1 MKFVKRFALYASLS
15 LVLGGTAAAQT
26 LIGGVGQQGP
36 GPQVGEPVTPVG
48 INVDLRNLPVVQQ
61 WQPGD
66 PIKEA
71 QRRIYHPLEGRG
83 DPSAPADWSTAP
95 DRLSDLQATFDAL
108 GGASTEASTSRVSI
122 NNLNT
127 GVSPGDPVVE
137 VNANYILYGINGS
150 SGTTFTVYNKSGVK
164 LSGPTAYK
172 TLAPAGDPCATSVS
186 DPIVHWDRLANR
198 WFMLEMGGTSS
209 ANRLCVYVSKTD
221 NPVSGGWWF
230 YGFATPAV
238 PDYPHCSVWHN
249 AYVCTTNE
257 SSAGAKVYAFDR
269 ANMLNGATARPAQRF
284 TTVAKLAGYGFQALT
299 PATFMGPA
307 TSAPPAG
314 APILLARH
322 NDDEAHAGTGANTSI
337 DFIDLYAL
345 NLDWNTPANSNIAT
359 LPRVNI
365 TEFNSWLRDYSA
377 FASVPQPGSTSLLDP
392 IREVILNSMVYRNF
406 GTHESVVGSFATNQ
420 NAARSGTVVDAGIRW
435 FEIRKSG
442 AGAWALHQEGTFSPG
457 DTNTHHLIGSVAMDG
472 VGNIGMSFNKTKTSA
487 TTVAPSL
494 MYTGRLNTDALGV
507 MSQGE
512 NMIAAGAAAE
522 TSGRWGDY
530 HQTVVDPSDDCTF
543 WTVGMY
549 RPTGSWNTS
558 IRDFKFSNCGGPPP
572 VTYTVSGLVTTST
585 GVGISG
591 VTLSL
596 GSASSTTDGSGNFSI
611 TNVANG
617 SYTLTP
623 SASGYSFSPVNRA
636 VSVSG
641 ANVSGQNF
649 TGTATVTTY
658 SISGRVATAASVGI
672 NGVTVSTGSA
682 SAVTNSNGDYTIANL
697 ANGTYTLTPSLSGY
711 TFSPTSLAA
720 TVSGANLTGRN
731 FTGTATTGAVALSN
745 GVTVNSSTNSATA
758 NSDFKDFTV
767 AIPAGATNLNI
778 ALTGAGDLDL
788 HVKYNAQATL
798 SVYDCRPYLGAGA
811 AESCPFPTPS
821 AGTYYARVYGYSTG
835 VQNFAITASWS
846 TGGGGGVATER
857 LANGNF
863 DAITTST
870 NSAPDLSWARSAFTG
885 TSFNTLLAGQ
895 TNAHSGGTYAY
906 LGVNAATSS
915 QTVDSKS
922 TLIPATATTATLS
935 FQASIVTSETG
946 TTAYDRLY
954 VEIVDASTNALLQQ
968 VASLSN
974 VNKTTSATTYVLR
987 SASIVA
993 HKGKNVKVRLRATTD
1008 GSLATTFRV
1017 DSVSLMANQ

>member
-1 MKFVKRFALYASLS
+1 MKFVKRYALFASLS
-15 LVLGGTAAAQT
+15 LALGGSANAQIISGT
-26 LIGGVGQQGP
+26 
-36 GPQVGEPVTPVG
+36 QVGEPVTPVS
-48 INVDLRNLPVVQQ
+48 INVDLRNLPTVQQ

-83 DPSAPADWSTAP
+83 NPHTPADWATAP

-108 GGASTEASTSRVSI
+108 RNPGSSSIDAASRVSI
-122 NNLNT
+122 NNLST

-137 VNANYILYGINGS
+137 VNANYIMYGINGS
-150 SGTTFTVYNKSGVK
+150 TGTTFTIYNKSGVK

-186 DPIVHWDRLANR
+186 DPIIHWDRLANR

-269 ANMLNGATARPAQRF
+269 ANMLTGATARAAQRF
-284 TTVAKLAGYGFQALT
+284 TSVAKLSGYGFQALT
-299 PATFMGPA
+299 PATFMGNA
-307 TSAPPAG
+307 TNSPPAG
-314 APILLARH
+314 SPIVLARH
-322 NDDEAHAGTGANTSI
+322 NDDEAHAGTGANTSN

-345 NLDWNTPANSNIAT
+345 NLDWNTPSNSNIAT
-359 LPRVNI
+359 LPRITI
-365 TEFNSWLRDYSA
+365 TEFNSWLQNYSA
-377 FASVPQPGSTSLLDP
+377 FESVPQPGSASLLDP
-392 IREVILNSMVYRNF
+392 IREVILNSLVYRNF
-406 GTHESVVGSFATNQ
+406 GTHESIVGSLATNQ
-420 NAARSGTVVDAGIRW
+420 NAARTGTVVDAGIRW
-435 FEIRKSG
+435 FELRKTG
-442 AGAWALHQEGTFSPG
+442 AGAWGLHQEGTFSPG
-457 DTNTHHLIGSVAMDG
+457 DANTHHLIGSIATDS
-472 VGNIGMSFNKTKTSA
+472 VGNIGMSFNRTQTSTPTMFA
-487 TTVAPSL
+487 SL
-494 MYTGRLNTDALGV
+494 MYTGRLVTDALGV

-512 NMIAAGAAAE
+512 NSIAAGAAAE

-549 RPTGSWNTS
+549 RPSGSWNTS

-596 GSASSTTDGSGNFSI
+596 GAASSTTDSAGNFSI
-611 TNVANG
+611 PNVANA

-623 SASGYSFSPVNRA
+623 SASGYTFSPTNRA
-636 VSVSG
+636 VTVSG
-641 ANVSGQNF
+641 ANVTAQNF
-649 TGTATVTTY
+649 TGTASVSTFSV
-658 SISGRVATAASVGI
+658 SGRVATAASVGI
-672 NGVTVSTGSA
+672 NGVTVSTGAA
-682 SAVTNSNGDYTIANL
+682 SALTNSAGDYTISGL

-711 TFSPTSLAA
+711 SFSPTSLAA

-731 FTGTATTGAVALSN
+731 FTGTATTGGAVALAN
-745 GVTVNSSTNSATA
+745 GVTVNSSTNSTAA
-758 NSDFKDFTV
+758 NSDWKDFTV
-767 AIPAGATNLNI
+767 AIPAGATNLTI
-778 ALTGAGDLDL
+778 ATTGAGDLDL
-788 HVKYNAQATL
+788 HVKFGAQATL
-798 SVYDCRPYLGAGA
+798 TVYDCRPYTGTGT
-811 AESCPFPTPS
+811 ESCPFPTPS

-835 VQNFAITASWS
+835 AQAFTINATWT

-870 NSAPDLSWARSAFTG
+870 NTAPDGSWLRSAVTG

-895 TNAHSGGTYAY
+895 TNANTGGSYAY
-906 LGVNAATSS
+906 LGVNATTSS
-915 QTVDSKS
+915 QSVDSKS
-922 TLIPATATTATLS
+922 TLIPATATTATVS
-935 FQASIVTSETG
+935 FQTSIVTSETSA
-946 TTAYDRLY
+946 TAYDKLI
-954 VEIVDASTNALLQQ
+954 VEVVDAGTNAVLQTL
-968 VASLSN
+968 VTLSN
-974 VNKTTSATTYVLR
+974 ANKTTSASTYVLR
-987 SASIVA
+987 SYNIVA
-993 HKGKNVKVRLRATTD
+993 HKGKSVKIRLKGSTD
-1008 GSLATTFRV
+1008 SSLATTFRV
-1017 DSVSLMANQ
+1017 DSVSLMADQ